1 MGYKKTKSYI
11 LTPSRKNLGK
21 FVARKSR
28 NSIAIHCWK
37 DLIIRR
43 YILKALHIT
52 LRREICAMCSNEAD
66 SLLKSQSSESLPG
79 FKWHQLEAEL
89 STHAPTLK
97 SLLHACFSNKVA
109 RQNETYLVSFCA
121 AMMFKQRR
129 PSMSLLHKILSVIL
143 YSGHC
148 SKQVHNFI
156 IMSMVFITIIF
167 FSFLCLSVV
176 SMYM

>member
-21 FVARKSR
+21 FVARESR

-37 DLIIRR
+37 DPIIRR

-52 LRREICAMCSNEAD
+52 LRREICAVCSNEAD
-66 SLLKSQSSESLPG
+66 SLLKSQSPG

-97 SLLHACFSNKVA
+97 SLLHACFSTTVA
-109 RQNETYLVSFCA
+109 RQNEIYLVSFCA
-121 AMMFKQRR
+121 EMMFKQRR
-129 PSMSLLHKILSVIL
+129 LSMSLLHKILSVIL

-156 IMSMVFITIIF
+156 IMSMVFITITF
-167 FSFLCLSVV
+167 FSFLCLTVV

>member
-11 LTPSRKNLGK
+11 LTPFRKNLGK
-21 FVARKSR
+21 FVTRKSR

-37 DLIIRR
+37 DPIIRR
-43 YILKALHIT
+43 CILKALHIA
-52 LRREICAMCSNEAD
+52 LRREIFTMCSNDAD

-97 SLLHACFSNKVA
+97 SLLHACFSTKVP
-109 RQNETYLVSFCA
+109 RQDETCLVYLCA

-129 PSMSLLHKILSVIL
+129 PPMSLLHKILSVIL
-143 YSGHC
+143 YSGQC
-148 SKQVHNFI
+148 SKQVYNFI
-156 IMSMVFITIIF
+156 I
-167 FSFLCLSVV
+167 LCQWS
-176 SMYM
+176 SSP